1 MKSITQ
7 VTIAIQ
13 FFILLVLVPLTA
25 IGENQPM
32 KFSTTEQVSQQ
43 FLQLHC
49 NSPFTRIIALK
60 NSEGL
65 IGGYVL
71 QPTIIDNPISY
82 YDCNGKY
89 LTTFH
94 IFDSDDKRTAATN
107 IVTQLTQQFP
117 VQEGLDCSKQ
127 KDTGK

>member
-1 MKSITQ
+1 MLI
-7 VTIAIQ
+7 
-13 FFILLVLVPLTA
+13 PLTA
-25 IGENQPM
+25 VGENQPM
-32 KFSTTEQVSQQ
+32 QLSTSEQVSQQ

-49 NSPFTRIIALK
+49 NRPFTRIIVLK

-89 LTTFH
+89 LATFH
-94 IFDSDDKRTAATN
+94 IFDSDDKRTAAAN

-117 VQEGLDCSKQ
+117 VQEGLQ
-127 KDTGK
+127 